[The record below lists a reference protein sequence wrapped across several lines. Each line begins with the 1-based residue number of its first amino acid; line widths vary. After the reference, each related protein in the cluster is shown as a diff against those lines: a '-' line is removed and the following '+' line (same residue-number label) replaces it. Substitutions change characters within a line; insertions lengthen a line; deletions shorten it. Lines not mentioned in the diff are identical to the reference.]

1 LSLSLI
7 SLLLLFGG
15 LAGFLAGLLGIG
27 GGVVLVPLF
36 LWLFAHAD
44 MTAELVVHTAF
55 GTSLAIIIPTSLIS
69 VLGHRS
75 FGNVAWGHVFH
86 LATGGL
92 IGGLVGSF
100 LAANLHGELLQ
111 TCFGVMQIVIGLKLL
126 FYHPRLPPETDTDP
140 SALSLIVVGFVG
152 GSFSAFFGVGGGVI
166 AVPLMLIL
174 LHLPIRLAVGNSSA
188 LIVVSS
194 LAGTVSYVWYGLQAQ
209 VDFPWSV
216 GYVNL
221 LVVAI
226 VAPSSLMFARLGVRV
241 AHRISQDRLLRVF
254 SVVLIA
260 VGIKIGLHL

>member
-1 LSLSLI
+1 MAASQR
-7 SLLLLFGG
+7 
-15 LAGFLAGLLGIG
+15 FLA
-27 GGVVLVPLF
+27 
-36 LWLFAHAD
+36 
-44 MTAELVVHTAF
+44 
-55 GTSLAIIIPTSLIS
+55 
-69 VLGHRS
+69 
-75 FGNVAWGHVFH
+75 
-86 LATGGL
+86 
-92 IGGLVGSF
+92 
-100 LAANLHGELLQ
+100 
-111 TCFGVMQIVIGLKLL
+111 C
-126 FYHPRLPPETDTDP
+126 
-140 SALSLIVVGFVG
+140 
-152 GSFSAFFGVGGGVI
+152 GGGVI